1 LYQTLLTDASFF
13 ALLLRFDKDLAEQAR
28 QDRCPCCGGALHSAR
43 YPRKPRGGPIGLGAE
58 YRIRLSFCCELCRKR
73 LTPPSLLFL
82 GRKAFF
88 AVWVL
93 LLPLLRQGPTRQSLD
108 RLAQVFAVSRRT
120 LLRWRR
126 FWQQTVPQ
134 SRFWQARQG
143 DFATPVAPGALP
155 SSLVA
160 AFALLEGVRE
170 RALAVLRWLS
180 PLSAG
185 GQGGHA
191 F

>member
-1 LYQTLLTDASFF
+1 LYQNLLTNASFF
-13 ALLLRFDKDLAEQAR
+13 ALLLRFDNDLAAQAR
-28 QDRCPCCGGALHSAR
+28 QAGCPGCGGTLHSAR
-43 YPRKPRGGPIGLGAE
+43 YPREPRGGPVGLGAE
-58 YRIRLSFCCELCRKR
+58 YGVRRSFCCALCRKR

-82 GRKAFF
+82 ERKVFF
-88 AVWVL
+88 GVWVL
-93 LLPLLRQGPTRQSLD
+93 LLPLLRQGPNRQSLN
-108 RLAQVFAVSRRT
+108 RLAELFAVSRRT

-134 SRFWQARQG
+134 SRFWQARQA

-160 AFALLEGVRE
+160 AFSH
-170 RALAVLRWLS
+170 LAQASQRVLSVLRWLS
-180 PLSAG
+180 PRSASRHA
-185 GQGGHA
+185 GHA